1 MNIDNIL
8 LRYFKISS
16 SFLSFALGYFLFL
29 FMYRSTW
36 TFNELAH
43 YLYLFF
49 LFFFIFLSIWKK
61 GNIYLILSFFAGGII
76 YFICFTQP
84 TLNKFNQYNEN
95 TLKNLYQLKF
105 FKNLKNQVQNIDRKE
120 KEEFLK
126 LIKLYNGEILN
137 KIDQELIL
145 TVDGHPN
152 AYTIKNGVIEIF
164 YSFQDSK
171 SFFNRQKSPF
181 FFDKYKDD
189 LIVSTQ
195 NDDLFVIKKN
205 NKVVKL
211 DLSAHHWHF
220 LDKSRNE
227 ILVLTYAYPELE
239 KYKYLFKEN
248 FLKTCEYTN
257 SVFKGRVRLDT
268 LTILDANKYNIKKVI
283 NIFEIIIKHPY
294 LSKLIRHCGDLFHMN
309 SVYVLKKEDT
319 RNIDNSS
326 EGDLLISLRELEAV
340 ILLDRST
347 FQVKFYLSKLFDEQ
361 HWAIINSNGNIV
373 LFDNKGAYN
382 HGQSRILEFD
392 PSTKELLG
400 SFAGTREHDFDS
412 KTRGQVIDLGNNEYL
427 INSSLDK
434 KIYHIKCKNQ
444 IDHKC
449 VSSLILEANN
459 DIAHINIFKRN

>member
-105 FKNLKNQVQNIDRKE
+105 FKNLKNQVQNIDRKD

-126 LIKLYNGEILN
+126 LIKLYNREILN
-137 KIDQELIL
+137 KIDHELIL

-220 LDKSRNE
+220 LDK
-227 ILVLTYAYPELE
+227 
-239 KYKYLFKEN
+239 F
-248 FLKTCEYTN
+248 
-257 SVFKGRVRLDT
+257 
-268 LTILDANKYNIKKVI
+268 
-283 NIFEIIIKHPY
+283 
-294 LSKLIRHCGDLFHMN
+294 
-309 SVYVLKKEDT
+309 
-319 RNIDNSS
+319 
-326 EGDLLISLRELEAV
+326 
-340 ILLDRST
+340 
-347 FQVKFYLSKLFDEQ
+347 
-361 HWAIINSNGNIV
+361 
-373 LFDNKGAYN
+373 
-382 HGQSRILEFD
+382 
-392 PSTKELLG
+392 
-400 SFAGTREHDFDS
+400 
-412 KTRGQVIDLGNNEYL
+412 
-427 INSSLDK
+427 
-434 KIYHIKCKNQ
+434 
-444 IDHKC
+444 
-449 VSSLILEANN
+449 
-459 DIAHINIFKRN
+459 